1 MRDTLS
7 DADFQEDC
15 CSVLVA
21 LTPSHD
27 LEVFQ
32 RMIETEDKLA
42 LQKLTDDCKAV
53 VDAGVVNVLLESAR
67 THPDDPDIQELMC
80 RILFHLART
89 DDDSVNRALSST
101 VDQVVKAMRSHQQH
115 VGVQLT
121 ACGALRNFAIGS
133 DNK

>member
-1 MRDTLS
+1 MCVVPWSIQKVERLQKASEAKDLKAIVQLMRDTLS

-101 VDQVVKAMRSHQQH
+101 VDQV
-115 VGVQLT
+115 
-121 ACGALRNFAIGS
+121 
-133 DNK
+133 